1 MNTIADVDIVGGWLP
16 VVVGGLA
23 LAALVLALARRTSL
37 RRGLVL
43 LGSALAGAGVGLAL
57 CWILSD
63 RLDLFEVSLSP
74 VSRGWV
80 AVAFAAVGLAIA
92 AATRRGAGRRAAAI
106 AAIPLALLVGTI
118 GVNADF
124 GQYTTIGSLW
134 DASAARPLPASVLAA
149 QEAEAPGATASG
161 AGVPDAAVPALW
173 KREDGGGMPSHGIVG
188 RVEIPAT
195 VSHFAARAG
204 YVYLPPAALVAHP
217 VRLPVLIMLSGQPG
231 GPDDVVQAGRLAQ
244 IMDARAA
251 ADHGLAPIVVVPDQL
266 SAPAVNPMCVD
277 SPGLGNSA
285 TYLTVDVPNWIRTH
299 LAVQASPGAWA
310 IGGFSQGGTCAI
322 QLGAA
327 HPELFSAIFD
337 VSGQVAPKN
346 GNLSH
351 TIAVG
356 FGGDAARYRA
366 ALPEALLA
374 AHAPYRGEVAVFGSG
389 QFDAKYGPGVDQMA
403 AAARAAGIA
412 VTRVVAPGTAH
423 DWHTVQWVMSH
434 AFGPI
439 ATHLGL
445 EHG

>member
-1 MNTIADVDIVGGWLP
+1 MNAIADVDLGGGWLP
-16 VVVGGLA
+16 VVVGSLA

-43 LGSALAGAGVGLAL
+43 LGAAAAGAALGLLL
-57 CWILSD
+57 CWLLSD
-63 RLDLFEVSLSP
+63 ELDLFEVSLSP
-74 VSRGWV
+74 VSRSWV
-80 AVAFAAVGLAIA
+80 AVAFAAAGLAA
-92 AATRRGAGRRAAAI
+92 AAVTRRGAARRAAAV
-106 AAIPLALLVGTI
+106 AAIPLALLVGTL

-134 DASAARPLPASVLAA
+134 DAPAARPLPAQVLAA
-149 QEAEAPGATASG
+149 QAAEAPGSRGSRAG
-161 AGVPDAAVPALW
+161 ALALW
-173 KREDGGGMPSHGIVG
+173 RRADEPGMPRHGIVG
-188 RVEIPAT
+188 RVDIPAT
-195 VSHFAARAG
+195 SSHFAARPG

-231 GPDDVVQAGRLAQ
+231 GPDDVIQAGRLAQ

-251 ADHGLAPIVVVPDQL
+251 AHHGLAPIVVVPDQL

-277 SPGLGNSA
+277 SADLGRSA
-285 TYLTVDVPNWIRTH
+285 SYLTVDVPNWIRTH
-299 LAVQASPGAWA
+299 LAVQASPAAWA

-327 HPELFSAIFD
+327 HPGLFSAILD
-337 VSGQVAPKN
+337 VSGQLAPKN
-346 GNLSH
+346 GSLQH

-356 FGGDAARYRA
+356 FGGDAARYRT

-374 AHAPYRGEVAVFGSG
+374 AHAPYSDEVAVFGSG
-389 QFDAKYGPGVDQMA
+389 QFDAKYGPGIDRMA

-412 VTRVVAPGTAH
+412 VTRRVAPGTAH
-423 DWHTVQWVMSH
+423 DWHTVQWVMTD

-439 ATHLGL
+439 AAHLGL